1 MRRKRALS
9 TLILLTVAIAG
20 LIVGALNLSAP
31 ADDAPG
37 QMMTLDPTVR
47 ANVRDLPLAPPL
59 TGDLAESVNTIAAAV
74 SACPDYD
81 PRRRAQM
88 EQHIA
93 WLLRPADIPRELIP
107 AFGANPQERLV
118 FGMATFTQIDWQAR
132 GSRRD
137 SCLFAIG
144 RQVNALLTQVG
155 GEPVAAFGS

>member
-1 MRRKRALS
+1 MRPKRALYA
-9 TLILLTVAIAG
+9 LILLVIALLG
-20 LIVGALNLSAP
+20 LIVGALNRSVPFA
-31 ADDAPG
+31 DAPT

-47 ANVRDLPLAPPL
+47 ANIRDLPNAAPL
-59 TGDLAESVNTIAAAV
+59 TGELAEAVNTIAGAV
-74 SACPDYD
+74 SLCPDYD

-107 AFGANPQERLV
+107 AFGANPQERLL
-118 FGMATFTQIDWQAR
+118 FGMATFTQIDWRQR

-144 RQVNALLTQVG
+144 RLVNALLIRVG
-155 GEPVAAFGS
+155 GEPAAAFAS